1 MNLGQLTT
9 RLNGFQGLDLTP
21 TEARDLLN
29 EGCERFALRSQYPRK
44 VASIGPTV
52 AQQEAYSWPADLLL
66 PVKLTV
72 AGRPWAPA
80 DPGTVEEYERGLL
93 RLGDEGVW
101 YEEPDA
107 EGGRAVH
114 LYPVPQEE
122 AALILEWV
130 FKPAPLV
137 ADSDE
142 PVEFPSLFHDGLV
155 YEAAAVAFE
164 GEEDNV
170 ELANYYTQK
179 AEGRMRELMVYD
191 NIRRSGSGVF
201 RIPIVGVTA
210 R

>member
-9 RLNGFQGLDLTP
+9 RLNGFQGLDLTDA
-21 TEARDLLN
+21 EARDLLN
-29 EGCERFALRSQYPRK
+29 EARRRFALRSQYPRK
-44 VASIGPTV
+44 VEEIGPTV
-52 AQQEAYSWPADLLL
+52 AQQETYSWPADLLL
-66 PVKLTV
+66 PLKLTV

-80 DPGTVEEYERGLL
+80 DPSTVEEYERGLL

-107 EGGRAVH
+107 SGDRALH
-114 LYPVPQEE
+114 LYPVPQE
-122 AALILEWV
+122 AVALMLEWV
-130 FKPAPLV
+130 YRPVPLV
-137 ADSDE
+137 NTSDE
-142 PVEFPSLFHDGLV
+142 PTEFPEEFHDGLL

-179 AEGRMRELMVYD
+179 AEGRMRELMAYD